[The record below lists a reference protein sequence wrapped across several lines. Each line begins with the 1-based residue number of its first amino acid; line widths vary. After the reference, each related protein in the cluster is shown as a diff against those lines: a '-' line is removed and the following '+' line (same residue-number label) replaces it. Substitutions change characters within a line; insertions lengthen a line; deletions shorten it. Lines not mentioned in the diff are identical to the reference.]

1 MSTLRA
7 VPLRPHPLPPPPPV
21 ADSPC
26 DGVDGDGPGLVQ
38 VLRDEHLAGRP
49 VEASPPT
56 PTPYHPHPLWPTHPA
71 MGSMVMA
78 RGSSRSSEMS
88 TLRAVPLRPHPLPP
102 PPPVADSP
110 CDGVDGD
117 GPGLVQV
124 LRDEHLAGRPVQP
137 GHLYPV
143 RAGVRP
149 VEVAGD
155 DVDGDPVRMVHFL

>member
-1 MSTLRA
+1 
-7 VPLRPHPLPPPPPV
+7 
-21 ADSPC
+21 
-26 DGVDGDGPGLVQ
+26 
-38 VLRDEHLAGRP
+38 
-49 VEASPPT
+49 
-56 PTPYHPHPLWPTHPA
+56 
-71 MGSMVMA
+71 MA
-78 RGSSRSSEMS
+78 N
-88 TLRAVPLRPHPLPP
+88 
-102 PPPVADSP
+102 SP

-155 DVDGDPVRMVHFL
+155 DVDGDPVGMVHFLRHHHLFPCPGVNSTIRGATTQHDYY